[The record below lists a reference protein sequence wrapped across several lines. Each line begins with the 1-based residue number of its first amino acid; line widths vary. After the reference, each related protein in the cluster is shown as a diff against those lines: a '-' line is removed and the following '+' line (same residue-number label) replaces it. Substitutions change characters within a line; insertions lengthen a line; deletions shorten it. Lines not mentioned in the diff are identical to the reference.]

1 MKVCVFLFFFIPEE
15 NLMMSIAADTTNST
29 SDSGRDSP
37 RTPSLLSNTWCTSC
51 SSWPEERELKPL
63 WGADACT
70 TLAPQS
76 GPSMFEPGGLYRR
89 ASLVSLDSMASTL
102 LPSISP
108 DSGRSPS
115 ATRIGTEGSAQSST
129 TACTAQSLP
138 IYPLILAKFLLVT
151 YVGNRSASVTK
162 KWMTY

>member
-1 MKVCVFLFFFIPEE
+1 
-15 NLMMSIAADTTNST
+15 MMSIAADTTNST

-76 GPSMFEPGGLYRR
+76 GPSMFEPGGLYSRR

-129 TACTAQSLP
+129 TACTAQSLSSMMLQFWC